1 MQQATGSSSRGPWP
15 AANCRLYLIT
25 ACRPDLEDFL
35 EAAIAGGVDIVQI
48 RDRQLSDAV
57 LLEKLAT
64 ARAVTAR
71 HRVPLVVN
79 DRPDLA
85 VLADADFVHV
95 GQDDLSVPDARR
107 LVASVG
113 LSTHT
118 PAQIEAADAD
128 YLGVGPIFD
137 TPTKPGRPAVGLEL
151 VRYAAAHARR
161 PWFAIGGITT
171 ANAAEVVDAG
181 AERLAVVRAIGDAID
196 PERVARTLR
205 GLLPGP
211 QAVTN

>member
-1 MQQATGSSSRGPWP
+1 MG
-15 AANCRLYLIT
+15 NCRLYLIT

-48 RDRQLSDAV
+48 RDRQLSDAA
-57 LLEKLAT
+57 LLEELAT

-85 VLADADFVHV
+85 LLAGADFVHV
-95 GQDDLSVPDARR
+95 GQDDVSVLDARR
-107 LVASVG
+107 ILATVG

-118 PAQIEAADAD
+118 LAQIEAADAD

-161 PWFAIGGITT
+161 PWFAIGGLTL
-171 ANAAEVVDAG
+171 ANAAEVVAAG
-181 AERLAVVRAIGDAID
+181 AERLAVVRAIGDAAD
-196 PERVARTLR
+196 PELAARSLQGVLPALR
-205 GLLPGP
+205 L
-211 QAVTN
+211 